1 MTHGGSKMDP
11 NEKKAL
17 IELLTKCWMSHDGMW
32 FFHSVQEVG
41 IKNANRINKA
51 AIRSL
56 APLEI
61 NRIKKFLGLK
71 NERIE
76 NFKEF
81 RDFFLKA
88 SELFIP
94 DFMNATM
101 SFPEE
106 NVLHWEFK
114 AKECF
119 AYKGMQRIRVIEE
132 YECGV
137 IYRIACWIESLG
149 IKFEVNPEIQ
159 RCCMI
164 DTPYCSGNF
173 TVYFS

>member
-1 MTHGGSKMDP
+1 MNPS
-11 NEKKAL
+11 EKKAL
-17 IELLTKCWMSHDGMW
+17 IELLNKCWMSHDGMW
-32 FFHSVQEVG
+32 FFHTVQEVG
-41 IKNANRINKA
+41 IKKANRINKA

-61 NRIKKFLGLK
+61 TRIKKFLGVKK
-71 NERIE
+71 NRLETFE
-76 NFKEF
+76 EFKEF
-81 RDFFLKA
+81 FSKA

-101 SFPEE
+101 SFPGD

-114 AKECF
+114 PQECF
-119 AYKGMQRIRVIEE
+119 AYKGMQRIGVLEE

-149 IKFEVNPEIQ
+149 VKYRVTAPTQ
-159 RCCMI
+159 RCSML
-164 DTPYCSGNF
+164 DSPNCSGDF
-173 TVYFS
+173 LMYFS

>member
-1 MTHGGSKMDP
+1 MEPS
-11 NEKKAL
+11 EKKKV
-17 IELLTKCWMSHDGMW
+17 IELLNKCWMTHDAMW

-61 NRIKKFLGLK
+61 NRIRTFLGLK
-71 NERIE
+71 KDRLETFE
-76 NFKEF
+76 EFKEF
-81 RDFFLKA
+81 FSRA

-94 DFMNATM
+94 DFMKATM
-101 SFPEE
+101 SFPK
-106 NVLHWEFK
+106 NYVLHWEFEP
-114 AKECF
+114 KECF
-119 AYKGMQRIRVIEE
+119 AYKGMRRIGVIEG

-149 IKFEVNPEIQ
+149 VKFEVHPKIQ
-159 RCCMI
+159 RCSMI
-164 DTPYCSGNF
+164 DNPSCSGDF
-173 TVYFS
+173 TLYFP